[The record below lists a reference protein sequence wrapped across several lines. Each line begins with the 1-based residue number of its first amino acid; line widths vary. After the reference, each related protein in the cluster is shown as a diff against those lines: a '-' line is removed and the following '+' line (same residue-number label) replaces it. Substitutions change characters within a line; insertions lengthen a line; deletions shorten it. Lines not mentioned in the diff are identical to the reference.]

1 MTSMDSPTT
10 ESSETEEPPITEPND
25 DLHRKTTRRNAI
37 SMPENT
43 IIKDPPFWY
52 SSYLIFLS
60 LFTKEY
66 RAYTLVTDQTDIVM
80 CKTNILTL
88 IIVRLI
94 AGLSICSLFSRC
106 NTKSQ
111 DSETYVNR
119 DLAVAFATL
128 LIIEIPFTVFEV
140 LLCKTKI
147 PMKQE
152 EQLKSKEKFKA
163 KLITI
168 TIYVIFF
175 IISIFGLLNTTW
187 ISLVADEQNASCDFI
202 LDFSLN
208 VVMDNLVYEIGI
220 LIIKSIIYTF
230 LIKSTKASMLQMC
243 LISFVSAL
251 PWVFAVA
258 G

>member
-1 MTSMDSPTT
+1 
-10 ESSETEEPPITEPND
+10 
-25 DLHRKTTRRNAI
+25 
-37 SMPENT
+37 
-43 IIKDPPFWY
+43 
-52 SSYLIFLS
+52 
-60 LFTKEY
+60 
-66 RAYTLVTDQTDIVM
+66 
-80 CKTNILTL
+80 
-88 IIVRLI
+88 
-94 AGLSICSLFSRC
+94 
-106 NTKSQ
+106 
-111 DSETYVNR
+111 
-119 DLAVAFATL
+119 
-128 LIIEIPFTVFEV
+128 
-140 LLCKTKI
+140 
-147 PMKQE
+147 MKQE